1 MKFHHVFDMVAV
13 PSFLVVFGKEK
24 RLAFAG
30 LLVESDVATHKGD
43 VVTVIANGLPQV
55 VLVAEQVVD
64 QVAEQ
69 VVACAVSV
77 LAIVFVDVLAA
88 VLLDVFVVAGQTD
101 LETTTGS
108 AV

>member
-55 VLVAEQVVD
+55 VLVVD

>member
-43 VVTVIANGLPQV
+43 VVTVIVNGLPQV
-55 VLVAEQVVD
+55 VLVVD